1 MENAE
6 NSNTPKR
13 DAEDLKFVVM
23 NSLTHI
29 LEDIETHIK
38 YGQDFNYEKD
48 FKQVQSLVENLKNSV
63 ERF

>member
-1 MENAE
+1 MQSQDS
-6 NSNTPKR
+6 SNTPKR

-48 FKQVQSLVENLKNSV
+48 FKQIQSLVENLKNSV

>member
-1 MENAE
+1 MQSQDSTNIQ
-6 NSNTPKR
+6 KR

-48 FKQVQSLVENLKNSV
+48 FKQIQSLVENLKNSV

>member
-6 NSNTPKR
+6 NSNTRKR

-29 LEDIETHIK
+29 LEDIETHRNSTTS
-38 YGQDFNYEKD
+38 YGNQFI
-48 FKQVQSLVENLKNSV
+48 
-63 ERF
+63 

>member
-13 DAEDLKFVVM
+13 DAEDLKFDVL

-38 YGQDFNYEKD
+38 YGREFNYEKD